1 MPKSALK
8 AKSVKWYSNCILRS
22 NTNLHMKLF
31 TKTNSKAGWR
41 AIALCFCAALVL
53 TFGSCKHTKRSDM
66 AQTIYEVNKNK
77 AFNNVTE
84 EGFSPVFQK
93 ILAEKKSSLKNPVL
107 ITSFYKDNGYDPV
120 LVLDHMKGED
130 LKTFAV
136 YLKKSGEHGLDPKIF
151 QAEEINNLVNKF
163 YSKDA
168 IKTPE
173 EAYETMA
180 RLEVLLANSLIS
192 YTNALQY
199 GLISPRKI
207 YARYYTTTLRP
218 DSTSM
223 KKVFGIAD
231 MKTFLDSIQ
240 PKNPQYI
247 ALQKALI
254 SKVQVPGKSAEE
266 TEHMLKV
273 NMERLRWK
281 NKPSENKYVIV
292 NIPDYRLD
300 VMESGKSVM
309 NMKVCVGEGRNIDKA
324 DKLMEYDESDKTDR
338 PFSRETPQLNSNIYT
353 VQVNPVW
360 NIPKS
365 IATKEIM
372 VSAAQDPYYLSNHNM
387 AVYKGG
393 KEVEDPETIDWSSA
407 GPDDYEF
414 KQRPGEDN
422 ALGKIKFL
430 FKNSSSVYLH
440 DTPAKLAFDKT
451 MRAVSHG
458 CVRVERPLDLAHALF
473 GDGNKFQTI
482 KSDMASGNPD
492 PKDIA
497 LPNKVP
503 VYLTYVTC
511 WADESGALQFRPD
524 VYGLDIVLLAHLDR
538 FLTA

>member
-1 MPKSALK
+1 MLK
-8 AKSVKWYSNCILRS
+8 V
-22 NTNLHMKLF
+22 H
-31 TKTNSKAGWR
+31 WR
-41 AIALCFCAALVL
+41 AFVL
-53 TFGSCKHTKRSDM
+53 SMFAMLLLIVQSCKQTKRSDM

-77 AFNNVTE
+77 AFNKVTA
-84 EGFSPVFQK
+84 EGFAPVFEK
-93 ILAEKKSSLKNPVL
+93 VMAERKSKLKNPAL
-107 ITSFYKDNGYDPV
+107 ITSFYKQNGYDPV
-120 LVLDHMKGED
+120 LILDHMKGED
-130 LKTFAV
+130 LKSFAA
-136 YLKKSGEHGLDPKIF
+136 YLNRSAEHGLDPKIF
-151 QAEEINNLVNKF
+151 QAGEVNNLVNKF

-173 EAYETMA
+173 EAYQNMA
-180 RLEVLLANSLIS
+180 ELEVLLANSLIN

-247 ALQKALI
+247 ALQKALM
-254 SKVQVPGKSAEE
+254 SKVQVPGKTAEE
-266 TEHMLKV
+266 TDRVLKV
-273 NMERLRWK
+273 NLERLRWK
-281 NKPSENKYVIV
+281 NKPSEDKYVIV

-300 VMESGKSVM
+300 VMENGKSVM
-309 NMKVCVGEGRNIDKA
+309 NMKVCVGEGRNIDKSEN
-324 DKLMEYDESDKTDR
+324 LTEYDESDKVDR
-338 PFSRETPQLNSNIYT
+338 PFSRETPQLNSAIYT

-372 VSAAQDPYYLSNHNM
+372 VEAAQDPYYLSNHNM
-387 AVYKGG
+387 AAYKGG

-407 GPDDYEF
+407 GPDEYEF
-414 KQRPGEDN
+414 KQRPGEQN

-430 FKNSSSVYLH
+430 FKNNSSVYLH
-440 DTPAKLAFDKT
+440 DTPAKLAFNKP

-458 CVRVERPLDLAHALF
+458 CVRVERPQDLALALF
-473 GDGNKFQTI
+473 GQGKNYDII
-482 KSDMASGNPD
+482 KSDMAAGSPD
-492 PKDIA
+492 PKNID
-497 LPNKVP
+497 LPKKVP

-511 WADESGALQFRPD
+511 WADANGALQLRPD

>member
-1 MPKSALK
+1 MKILNTFSFKSKWHTLSVGLCALL
-8 AKSVKWYSNCILRS
+8 VI
-22 NTNLHMKLF
+22 TF
-31 TKTNSKAGWR
+31 T
-41 AIALCFCAALVL
+41 
-53 TFGSCKHTKRSDM
+53 SCKHTKRSDM

-77 AFNNVTE
+77 AFNKVTE
-84 EGFSPVFQK
+84 EGFQPVFQK
-93 ILAEKKSSLKNPVL
+93 ILAEKKAKLKNPKV
-107 ITSFYKDNGYDPV
+107 ITGFYESNGYDPV

-130 LKTFAV
+130 LKTLAA

-151 QAEEINNLVNKF
+151 QADDINNLVDKF

-180 RLEVLLANSLIS
+180 RLEVALANSLIN

-207 YARYYTTTLRP
+207 YARYFTQTLRP

-231 MKTFLDSIQ
+231 MKSFLDSIQ
-240 PKNPQYI
+240 PKSAQYV
-247 ALQKALI
+247 ALQKALA
-254 SKVQVPGKSAEE
+254 SNVQVPGKTAEE
-266 TEHMLKV
+266 TDRILKV
-273 NMERLRWK
+273 NLERLRWK
-281 NKPSENKYVIV
+281 NKPADNKYVIV

-300 VMESGKSVM
+300 VMQNGKSVM
-309 NMKVCVGEGRNIDKA
+309 NMKVCVGEGRNIDRT
-324 DKLMEYDESDKTDR
+324 DNLVEYDESDKVDR
-338 PFSRETPQLNSNIYT
+338 PFSRETPQLNSAIYT
-353 VQVNPVW
+353 VQVNPIW

-372 VSAAQDPYYLSNHNM
+372 VAAAQDPYYLSNHNM
-387 AVYKGG
+387 AVYQNG
-393 KEVEDPETIDWSSA
+393 KEIEDSETIDWSSA
-407 GPDDYEF
+407 GPNDYEF
-414 KQRPGEDN
+414 KQRPGDNN

-440 DTPAKLAFDKT
+440 DTPAKLAFDKP

-473 GDGNKFQTI
+473 GDGNKFETI
-482 KSDMASGNPD
+482 KSDMEAGSPE

-497 LPNKVP
+497 LPKKVP
-503 VYLTYVTC
+503 VYLTYTTC
-511 WADESGALQFRPD
+511 WADESGTLQFRPD
-524 VYGLDIVLLAHLDR
+524 IYGLDIVLFAHLNKY
-538 FLTA
+538 LTA